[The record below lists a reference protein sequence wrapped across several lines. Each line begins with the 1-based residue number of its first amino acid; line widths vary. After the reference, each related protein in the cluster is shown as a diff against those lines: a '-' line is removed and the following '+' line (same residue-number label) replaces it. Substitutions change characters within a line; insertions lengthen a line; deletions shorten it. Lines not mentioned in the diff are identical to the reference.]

1 MFTSVC
7 TSGLPQAIVGGL
19 LLEHNCSFR
28 AAIEPKVRFYRANRD
43 TMLESLAEQFADD
56 PLLAGR
62 VRWNRPGGGFFLTV
76 ELPFDFGKEQL
87 QQCAEHYGVICCPM
101 QFFSLLGRCKNQV
114 RLSFSYVSEQEITTG
129 IARFGAFVRTQVAR
143 TGALKT

>member
-1 MFTSVC
+1 M
-7 TSGLPQAIVGGL
+7 
-19 LLEHNCSFR
+19 
-28 AAIEPKVRFYRANRD
+28 IEPKVRFYRANRNA
-43 TMLESLAEQFADD
+43 MLESLDEQFAGE

-76 ELPFDFGKEQL
+76 ELPFDFGKEQM

-114 RLSFSYVSEQEITTG
+114 RLSFSYVSEEEIKTG
-129 IARFGAFVRTQVAR
+129 IARFGAFVRAEVTR
-143 TGALKT
+143 TGALRR